1 MAASPFIPTI
11 IIVQELHAEIRG
23 YPLLGYEFE
32 LKEPRPR
39 HDKAI
44 TLDGEE
50 IVDDF
55 WVVCKREYYRVVP
68 IAQYENTTG
77 DEVLIPT
84 FIARLSFRPCYVK
97 RPKIHGY

>member
-11 IIVQELHAEIRG
+11 IIVQELHAEFRG

-32 LKEPRPR
+32 LKEPAPR
-39 HDKAI
+39 RDEAI
-44 TLDGEE
+44 TLDGEK

-68 IAQYENTTG
+68 EAQYENTTG

-84 FIARLSFRPCYVK
+84 FIARLSFRPSYVK